1 MKREK
6 VPKLLA
12 IILMLLP
19 MFLGALFTGNG
30 SSQAAES
37 KTVDVTIHKRAWN
50 IDTEG
55 VTRPK
60 NQQNTGSI
68 MKDFGGTKL
77 AGATF
82 VVYDVT
88 EKYQEYVLGDLTTL
102 PFATGM
108 TSEEAIK
115 KIQEDATGKIV
126 SAYGTK
132 VGEKTT
138 EGTEGTATF
147 EKLAKKSGGV
157 DAVYLFIETQ
167 APSNVTEM
175 AAPMVLPMPAYE
187 MEEDGGFTDEELS
200 HVHLYPKNIQRRN
213 QKRLIKEGEPAVEID
228 EETAYV
234 NFGDRADYGIWVNIP
249 KDLQNKT
256 KFEVRDIPDKG
267 LAFDENRSVYMMNL
281 SEDVDYQLSLED
293 DGGFTIIFNLNSE
306 KVLDLAGTILNIWY
320 SMRISPDTADKALEN
335 KAIIDF
341 GSGPDTVVSEKVAM
355 LGHKFKKLNAHTNT
369 PLSGAKFRIYMT
381 DGEVKLYLILMDDG
395 LNFDGTE
402 DEKEAT
408 IFISDA
414 NGVIKLLG
422 LAPLTNFEHLNYVIE
437 EIAPPEGFI
446 ITEKETHF
454 SVNVGDYSDPEKF
467 TTIYNTPKGLLP
479 ATGGNGILAFLAIG
493 LGLML
498 GAFVW
503 YKREKQ
509 TND

>member
-1 MKREK
+1 MNKYVNMEGNMKREK

-19 MFLGALFTGNG
+19 MLLGALFTGNG

-37 KTVDVTIHKRAWN
+37 ETVDVTIHKRAWN

-55 VTRPK
+55 ITRPE

-68 MKDFGGTKL
+68 MEDFGGTKL

-187 MEEDGGFTDEELS
+187 MDEDGSYTENELS

-213 QKRLIKEGEPAVEID
+213 
-228 EETAYV
+228 
-234 NFGDRADYGIWVNIP
+234 
-249 KDLQNKT
+249 
-256 KFEVRDIPDKG
+256 
-267 LAFDENRSVYMMNL
+267 
-281 SEDVDYQLSLED
+281 
-293 DGGFTIIFNLNSE
+293 E
-306 KVLDLAGTILNIWY
+306 KI
-320 SMRISPDTADKALEN
+320 
-335 KAIIDF
+335 
-341 GSGPDTVVSEKVAM
+341 
-355 LGHKFKKLNAHTNT
+355 
-369 PLSGAKFRIYMT
+369 
-381 DGEVKLYLILMDDG
+381 
-395 LNFDGTE
+395 
-402 DEKEAT
+402 
-408 IFISDA
+408 
-414 NGVIKLLG
+414 
-422 LAPLTNFEHLNYVIE
+422 
-437 EIAPPEGFI
+437 
-446 ITEKETHF
+446 
-454 SVNVGDYSDPEKF
+454 
-467 TTIYNTPKGLLP
+467 
-479 ATGGNGILAFLAIG
+479 
-493 LGLML
+493 
-498 GAFVW
+498 
-503 YKREKQ
+503 
-509 TND
+509 